1 MKFFGDDATSQK
13 VKRLK
18 NTPVFRDLSRPEILE
33 VDGLLHE
40 RTYERDEIIFEQGD
54 AGHGVFIVVSGRV
67 RMKSSCKLLET
78 AVPEFGPGDMFG
90 ELSLFNEAPRSA
102 TVIAIEPTFADFRRR
117 FVSGRVFLAAHQK
130 QKYWCQSV
138 DGNLQDDEHPGP
150 AIVVAKARFAERMR
164 SGSQPGAVT
173 LLAVIVST
181 CAVLFLFQKIIWLVL
196 PALLG
201 LGAYYGVR
209 PIVDALVVRS
219 VSHSAAA
226 KGVCFS
232 FNSSRLQS

>member
-1 MKFFGDDATSQK
+1 MKFFGDDATSEK

-18 NTPVFRDLSRPEILE
+18 NIPVFRDLSRREILE

-102 TVIAIEPTFADFRRR
+102 TVIAIEPTFA
-117 FVSGRVFLAAHQK
+117 
-130 QKYWCQSV
+130 
-138 DGNLQDDEHPGP
+138 
-150 AIVVAKARFAERMR
+150 VA
-164 SGSQPGAVT
+164 
-173 LLAVIVST
+173 
-181 CAVLFLFQKIIWLVL
+181 LFQAEFSSLLTKSKNIGVKVL
-196 PALLG
+196 MEICRTMSTRVRQLL
-201 LGAYYGVR
+201 L
-209 PIVDALVVRS
+209 PKPDLPS
-219 VSHSAAA
+219 V
-226 KGVCFS
+226 
-232 FNSSRLQS
+232 

>member
-1 MKFFGDDATSQK
+1 VKFFGDDATSEK

-18 NTPVFRDLSRPEILE
+18 NIPVFRDLSRREILE

-102 TVIAIEPTFADFRRR
+102 TIIAIEPTFA
-117 FVSGRVFLAAHQK
+117 
-130 QKYWCQSV
+130 
-138 DGNLQDDEHPGP
+138 
-150 AIVVAKARFAERMR
+150 VA
-164 SGSQPGAVT
+164 
-173 LLAVIVST
+173 
-181 CAVLFLFQKIIWLVL
+181 LFQAEFSSLLTKSKNIGVKVL
-196 PALLG
+196 MEICRTMSTRVRQLL
-201 LGAYYGVR
+201 L
-209 PIVDALVVRS
+209 PKPDLPS
-219 VSHSAAA
+219 V
-226 KGVCFS
+226 
-232 FNSSRLQS
+232 